1 MENIK
6 GKIFAGIG
14 IVLVIA
20 VFFVVFWLLFYQEST
35 YYTKI
40 DNTKVEQLSSGDMRY
55 KYTLDA
61 YNKNGNSKEVAFKTS
76 RELKNGAYLKLDI
89 MMTRG
94 VKSWEEVEYNE
105 LPDKVKEQYKNMKA
119 NSKFWGIS
127 IGVHP
132 KIKVCFF

>member
-6 GKIFAGIG
+6 GKIFAGVG

-55 KYTLDA
+55 EYTLDA
-61 YNKNGNSKEVAFKTS
+61 YNENGKSKEVTFKTS
-76 RELKNGAYLKLDI
+76 RELKDDAYLKLDI

-94 VKSWEEVEYNE
+94 VRSWEEVEYNE
-105 LPDKVKEQYKNMKA
+105 LPDKVKDQYNK
-119 NSKFWGIS
+119 
-127 IGVHP
+127 
-132 KIKVCFF
+132 